1 MALIRCPE
9 CEKEGISDTASACPN
24 CGYQIAK
31 NVKKQ
36 KVLAVVD
43 EKSRKITG
51 IDKRIFITAGIVLV
65 LAILGVLM
73 TQSSKD
79 GHFRN
84 VQWGMT
90 MDEVKA
96 MEAKSDG
103 EFSENLSVND
113 QISYRFE
120 KSEYHDGLT
129 RVDYFF
135 DKNGRLKG
143 GAYLIPFGKED
154 MIAYYNLLDKVIQD
168 YGDYDEND
176 VYEYK
181 WLTQKSNIKLTLLNN
196 YSAYLY
202 FELPQK

>member
-1 MALIRCPE
+1 
-9 CEKEGISDTASACPN
+9 
-24 CGYQIAK
+24 
-31 NVKKQ
+31 
-36 KVLAVVD
+36 
-43 EKSRKITG
+43 
-51 IDKRIFITAGIVLV
+51 
-65 LAILGVLM
+65 
-73 TQSSKD
+73 
-79 GHFRN
+79 
-84 VQWGMT
+84 
-90 MDEVKA
+90 
-96 MEAKSDG
+96 
-103 EFSENLSVND
+103 
-113 QISYRFE
+113 
-120 KSEYHDGLT
+120 LT